1 MLVMETIAKI
11 RCMYYGQKKT
21 IKGISRALKVSKN
34 TVRKTIRGDQTEFKY
49 RRRKQPHRVLGRFI
63 GQLEEW
69 LTADS
74 KEPKRRQR
82 TARKLFEGLKE
93 QGYPGSYDAVHA
105 YVKGWHMRHSQSPK
119 VAHIPLVF
127 EPGEAFQF
135 DWSEEEVMLDGSITR
150 LKVAQ
155 MRLCYS
161 RLTFVRA
168 YFNEQLE
175 MVLDAHRHAFEFF
188 GGVCKRGIYDNM
200 KTVVQHIYQGKERDY
215 NPRFLQL
222 SSHYC
227 FTPVACTPAA
237 GWEKGQI
244 EKHVGT
250 SRQNFFTP
258 LRKAATLE
266 ELNED
271 LELQALAWAKTRKHP
286 DIKEKT
292 IWEVYQE
299 EVAKLMPVRGP
310 FGSHKSEFVT
320 VNTYSLVRYATN
332 SYSVDCNY
340 VGQVVELRISADTIT
355 VAFKEQ
361 IIGKHQRHFGRHQT
375 FYDPEHYLAVLERK
389 PGALRNG
396 APFKNWVLPSS
407 IVKAQKALASYK
419 DGDQQYVAILA
430 AMRVYGL
437 DAVEQACAITLERQ
451 CCNKTTVF
459 HELQLPTKA
468 SSISQEHPSVPHLKD
483 PPISD
488 CSRYNVKLPL
498 MTFQG
503 GCHANT

>member
-1 MLVMETIAKI
+1 M
-11 RCMYYGQKKT
+11 
-21 IKGISRALKVSKN
+21 
-34 TVRKTIRGDQTEFKY
+34 
-49 RRRKQPHRVLGRFI
+49 
-63 GQLEEW
+63 
-69 LTADS
+69 
-74 KEPKRRQR
+74 
-82 TARKLFEGLKE
+82 
-93 QGYPGSYDAVHA
+93 HA
-105 YVKGWHMRHSQSPK
+105 YVKGWHIRHSQSPK

-135 DWSEEEVMLDGSITR
+135 DWSEEEVMLGGVITR
-150 LKVAQ
+150 VKVAQ
-155 MRLCYS
+155 IRLCYS

-175 MVLDAHRHAFEFF
+175 MVLDAHRRAFDFF
-188 GGVCKRGIYDNM
+188 GGTCRRGIYDNM
-200 KTVVQHIYQGKERDY
+200 KTAVQHIHQGKERDY
-215 NPRFLQL
+215 NPRFLQM

-244 EKHVGT
+244 EKHVRT

-258 LRKAATLE
+258 LVKAETIK
-266 ELNED
+266 ELNEE
-271 LELQALAWAKTRKHP
+271 LERKALAWANTHKHP

-299 EVAKLMPVRGP
+299 EVASLIPYRGP
-310 FGSHKSEFVT
+310 FASHKSEFVT

-355 VAFKEQ
+355 IAFKGQ
-361 IIGKHQRHFGRHQT
+361 IIGEHQRHFGRHQT
-375 FYDPEHYLAVLERK
+375 FYDPEHYLTVLERK

-396 APFKNWVLPSS
+396 APFKKWVLPPSV
-407 IVKAQKALASYK
+407 VKAQKALEIYK

-430 AMRVYGL
+430 AIRVYGH
-437 DAVEQACAITLERQ
+437 DAVEQACAITLERK

-459 HELQLPTKA
+459 HELQQPDKA
-468 SSISQEHPSVPHLKD
+468 SSLPQEPTLSPPLKD
-483 PPISD
+483 PPVSD
-488 CSRYNVKLPL
+488 SSRYNVKLPL
-498 MTFQG
+498 TITQG